1 MNIGQKFTLWVSV
14 VVVVIGLF
22 SGFIFYHLE
31 MHQELDVYESMG
43 RKMGPILE
51 QSIISSMMT
60 RQRDAVQKIFQDLA
74 VGETITGIHLI
85 DKDRTVRAG
94 TDKALLGKT
103 ISSELLRCHGCHE
116 RGQGGLF
123 YRLQDNVRY
132 VQHLS
137 NRTECH
143 GCHDARLK
151 FNGVIIFD
159 FSVSEVA
166 RHIRREMILG
176 YLIFIPTLFVVGLMT
191 IILSRQL
198 VQKRI
203 EALNAGVRSMRE
215 GNYSA
220 RLPLRNDDEI
230 TRFSEAFNDMAGAIS
245 ERNQEKDLLL
255 KQVSGSF
262 EMWQS
267 TFDSISDLITVCDS
281 DGFVIL
287 ANRAYQA
294 YYGLSAQ
301 DLAQSHC
308 MSLIAGR
315 SCSNDEFPVSVTVR
329 EQRMASVEMTNQKT
343 GEIFQVTT
351 YPFRPSAMTE
361 PGFIMVARDITLQ
374 KTAERTYMEQFEF
387 LRTMMD
393 TIPNPVFYKDAEGR
407 YLGCN
412 RAFEEFLGR
421 SKDEIIGKTVYDM
434 GPKEIAD
441 LYYRADRELFSNPGQ
456 QCYEW
461 RVLGKNKE
469 VREVIF
475 NKATFPDATGRVA
488 GLIGIITDIT
498 QRKRAEEALRESEAK
513 FRTIFENSLDAIRV
527 AKNGIYDYANPSYLA
542 LFGYSRQEELSGQ
555 AVLDMIAL
563 SERPQVEKIMQQRI
577 RGEDVPSVYA
587 TRGIR
592 RDGTEFDM
600 EVRVSLYTVSGD
612 VFTVANIRDISDRK
626 RHEEIIRHNY
636 DTQTVINT
644 ILKTGLKNISL
655 DEILQ
660 ETLDI
665 ILSLPWLSVEAKGC
679 IFLLEEGKKT
689 LVMKAMKG
697 LSECVE
703 ESCMVVPLGKC
714 LCGRAALSE
723 EVVYASAIDERH
735 ELCLNTAP
743 PHGHYCIP
751 ILLRGKAL
759 GVLNLYLSEGH
770 ARDTMEVEFLDAV
783 AGTLAGIITRKRTE
797 RERERLMQDLDEAL
811 YKVIKAQKEWISTF
825 DSITDMIAIIDR
837 DFIITRVNKAFAHY
851 FGMVPQE
858 VLGKKCHDLVHEQGT
873 PIGICPHL
881 ETLRHHHTSSAE
893 VVDHKRQRT
902 FKVTTFPFYSPQG
915 DVIGSIHISRDI
927 TEERNKELR
936 LILNERLAS
945 LGQMASGIA
954 HEINNPLAAIGGCA
968 EGLLNRTR
976 QGRIDPE
983 LFENYLQI
991 IQEEVMRCSSI
1002 TGGML
1007 SIVRQSS
1014 YETRILNLNE
1024 LLHKTIELVNFQGR
1038 LRSVQVLER
1047 YADALPPITGNEG
1060 ELKQA
1065 FLAII
1070 TNALDAME
1078 DSGTLT
1084 VETSEKGGRV
1094 VVSIEDTGCG
1104 IPEEHLGRIFDP
1116 FFTLRGGKGGTGLG
1130 LSIANKI
1137 VGNHQGEISVSSEE
1151 GRGTV
1156 FTISFAAE
1164 KTESIS

>member
-1 MNIGQKFTLWVSV
+1 MSIGQKFTFWVSV
-14 VVVVIGLF
+14 VVVVIGLI
-22 SGFIFYHLE
+22 SGVVFYHLE

-51 QSIISSMMT
+51 QSIVASMMT
-60 RQRDAVQKIFQDLA
+60 KQRDAVQKIFQDLA
-74 VGETITGIHLI
+74 VSETITGIHLI

-103 ISSELLRCHGCHE
+103 LSPAVLKCHGCHE

-123 YRLQDNVRY
+123 YQLQDNVRY
-132 VQHLS
+132 VQHVG
-137 NRTECH
+137 NRSECH
-143 GCHDARLK
+143 GCHDARRK

-166 RHIRREMILG
+166 KHIRREMTIG

-191 IILSRQL
+191 VILSRQL

-203 EALNAGVRSMRE
+203 VALNEGVRSMRE

-220 RLPLRNDDEI
+220 RLPLHNDDEI
-230 TRFSEAFNDMAGAIS
+230 TRFSEAFNDMAGAIN
-245 ERNQEKDLLL
+245 ERNQEKDILL
-255 KQVSGSF
+255 KQVS
-262 EMWQS
+262 
-267 TFDSISDLITVCDS
+267 DS
-281 DGFVIL
+281 
-287 ANRAYQA
+287 
-294 YYGLSAQ
+294 
-301 DLAQSHC
+301 
-308 MSLIAGR
+308 
-315 SCSNDEFPVSVTVR
+315 
-329 EQRMASVEMTNQKT
+329 
-343 GEIFQVTT
+343 
-351 YPFRPSAMTE
+351 
-361 PGFIMVARDITLQ
+361 
-374 KTAERTYMEQFEF
+374 FEF

-441 LYYRADRELFSNPGQ
+441 LYYRADRELFGNPGQ

-461 RVLGKNKE
+461 RVQGKNKE

-488 GLIGIITDIT
+488 GLIGMITDIT

-527 AKNGIYDYANPSYLA
+527 AKNGIYDYANPAYLA
-542 LFGYSRQEELSGQ
+542 LFGYSRQEELRGQ

-563 SERPQVEKIMQQRI
+563 SERPQVERIMQQRT

-600 EVRVSLYTVSGD
+600 EVRVSLYTVAGD

-644 ILKTGLKNISL
+644 LMKVGLGNISL
-655 DEILQ
+655 EEVLQ
-660 ETLDI
+660 QTLDI

-697 LSECVE
+697 LSECAG
-703 ESCMVVPLGKC
+703 SCTAVPLGKC

-723 EVVYASAIDERH
+723 DVVYAAAFDERH
-735 ELCLNTAP
+735 ELCRYAEP
-743 PHGHYCIP
+743 EHGHYCVP
-751 ILLRGKAL
+751 VLSMGKTL

-783 AGTLAGIITRKRTE
+783 AGTLAGIITRKRVEQE
-797 RERERLMQDLDEAL
+797 RESLMQDLDAAL
-811 YKVIKAQKEWISTF
+811 IKVIKAHKEWVSTF

-837 DFIITRVNKAFAHY
+837 DFLITRVNKAFAQY
-851 FGMVPQE
+851 FGLTPQE
-858 VLGKKCHDLVHEQGT
+858 VLGKKCHELVHEQGT
-873 PIGICPHL
+873 PLGICPHL
-881 ETLRHHHTSSAE
+881 ETLRHHHTASAE
-893 VVDHKRQRT
+893 IVDHKRQRI
-902 FKVTTFPFYSPQG
+902 FKTTTFPFYSPQG
-915 DVIGSIHISRDI
+915 DVIASIHVSRDI
-927 TEERNKELR
+927 TEERNRELR

-1047 YADALPPITGNEG
+1047 YADELPPITGNEG

-1065 FLAII
+1065 FLAIV

-1078 DSGTLT
+1078 DSGTLS
-1084 VETSEKGGRV
+1084 VETAEKDGRV

-1116 FFTLRGGKGGTGLG
+1116 FFTLKGGKGGTGLG

-1137 VGNHQGEISVSSEE
+1137 IGNHKGEISVSSEE
-1151 GRGTV
+1151 GRGSL
-1156 FTISFAAE
+1156 FTITFTAE
-1164 KTESIS
+1164 KG